1 MYGCHNI
8 TNKSISGSYGLPK
21 SKVFSL
27 DINSNGLYSFQFI
40 SYGYEGNDT
49 IRNNGTF
56 VKKEKYIYLNSIQK
70 NTIDNTLTIKEKYDY
85 NLKDSIRV
93 TVFDNIE
100 GTDFTIPPFS
110 NISSIEMDYG
120 KFVALEKNPFTWK
133 KRNNISFMVF
143 WYLHTV
149 ESKYYLKNKNSN
161 VFEIYQNYKM
171 GFNIWNKK
179 KKFEIFDNEP
189 VLIEKDKLIIF
200 KDVELK
206 KITGA

>member
-1 MYGCHNI
+1 
-8 TNKSISGSYGLPK
+8 
-21 SKVFSL
+21 
-27 DINSNGLYSFQFI
+27 
-40 SYGYEGNDT
+40 
-49 IRNNGTF
+49 
-56 VKKEKYIYLNSIQK
+56 
-70 NTIDNTLTIKEKYDY
+70 
-85 NLKDSIRV
+85 
-93 TVFDNIE
+93 
-100 GTDFTIPPFS
+100 
-110 NISSIEMDYG
+110 
-120 KFVALEKNPFTWK
+120 
-133 KRNNISFMVF
+133 MVF